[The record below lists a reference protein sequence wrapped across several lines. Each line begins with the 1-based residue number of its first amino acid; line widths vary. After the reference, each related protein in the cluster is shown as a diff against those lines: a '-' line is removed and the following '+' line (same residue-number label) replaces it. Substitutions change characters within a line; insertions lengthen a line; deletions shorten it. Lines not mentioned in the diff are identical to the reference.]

1 MNLNEKNIFN
11 NYLILEASKARNVA
25 GVQAL
30 LKYADKNSI
39 ILNMEKDEDDD
50 YPLLEAISTNC
61 YEMIKS
67 LLEYSKKNNIVLK
80 FDEFDLENNIIF
92 KKSKIVQVV

>member
-50 YPLLEAISTNC
+50 YPL
-61 YEMIKS
+61 
-67 LLEYSKKNNIVLK
+67 
-80 FDEFDLENNIIF
+80 
-92 KKSKIVQVV
+92 